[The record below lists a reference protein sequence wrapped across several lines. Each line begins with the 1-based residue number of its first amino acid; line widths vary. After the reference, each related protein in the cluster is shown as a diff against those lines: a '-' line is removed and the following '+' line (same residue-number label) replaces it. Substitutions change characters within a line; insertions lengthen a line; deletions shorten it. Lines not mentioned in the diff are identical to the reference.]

1 MKSMKRIKTT
11 SKIFFC
17 CLNSKRTKYIEII
30 LLIINIIC
38 FVVYILFFSTIS
50 WRYINFLY
58 QFLFYLDFIFFLM
71 NIAINI
77 YFIYIRRK
85 RLINARRNDIA
96 KTLSISIIFVCVVAM
111 ILNYFSS
118 YNILYSI
125 NNYDKNQ
132 NKILL
137 DDSKKRHIST
147 ISFIII
153 INTIWLFILLLWIA
167 DFIRIKIKSD
177 ETFYNYL
184 KKKAFKKNLYL
195 FNDEGLKESHN
206 QLNNLENGNIKIK
219 IKNKRNNDDF
229 NSINMN
235 LIKDSKDI
243 NKSNDNIKNAD
254 IENNSIELNFSSNLN
269 DVNSSQA
276 SSSLNDSYQKPV
288 NMVIIGTD
296 ENGYPIYGH
305 QNSFDKSQI
314 SNDSDSFSN
323 QDNKDKKLDQSN
335 YIKYNKDV
343 SNPDE
348 TINENDNIILEKKL
362 ILEKDVDGIKVVE
375 KKTENELEKENEND
389 NDNNYEPKNFMPL
402 DKEDNLKENE
412 GNNTQLKN
420 EKFNKK

>member
-96 KTLSISIIFVCVVAM
+96 KTLSISIIFVCIVAM

-206 QLNNLENGNIKIK
+206 HLNNLENGNIKVK
-219 IKNKRNNDDF
+219 IKNKRNNDEF
-229 NSINMN
+229 NSINMK

-254 IENNSIELNFSSNLN
+254 LENNSIELNFSSNLN
-269 DVNSSQA
+269 DVNNSQA

-314 SNDSDSFSN
+314 SNDSDTFSN
-323 QDNKDKKLDQSN
+323 LDNKDKKLDQSN

>member
-1 MKSMKRIKTT
+1 MKSMKNIKTT

-96 KTLSISIIFVCVVAM
+96 KTLSISIIFVCIVAM
-111 ILNYFSS
+111 ILNYVSS

-132 NKILL
+132 NKILF
-137 DDSKKRHIST
+137 DETKRRHFST
-147 ISFIII
+147 ITFIII
-153 INTIWLFILLLWIA
+153 IDVIWLFILLLWIA

-195 FNDEGLKESHN
+195 FNDDGLKESHN
-206 QLNNLENGNIKIK
+206 QLNNVGNGNIKVK
-219 IKNKRNNDDF
+219 IKNKRNNDDL
-229 NSINMN
+229 NSINMK

-243 NKSNDNIKNAD
+243 NKSNDYIKNTD
-254 IENNSIELNFSSNLN
+254 LENNSIELNFSNNLN
-269 DVNSSQA
+269 DVNNSQA

-305 QNSFDKSQI
+305 QNSFDKSQV
-314 SNDSDSFSN
+314 SNDSDSFSY
-323 QDNKDKKLDQSN
+323 QENKDKKLDQSN

-343 SNPDE
+343 SNADE
-348 TINENDNIILEKKL
+348 TINDNDNNILEKKL
-362 ILEKDVDGIKVVE
+362 ILEKDIDGIKVVE
-375 KKTENELEKENEND
+375 KKNENELEKENENE

-402 DKEDNLKENE
+402 EKEDNLKENE
-412 GNNTQLKN
+412 GNNRELKN
-420 EKFNKK
+420 E

>member
-38 FVVYILFFSTIS
+38 FVFYILFFSTIS

-96 KTLSISIIFVCVVAM
+96 KTLSISIIFVCIVAM
-111 ILNYFSS
+111 ILNYVSS

-132 NKILL
+132 NKILF
-137 DDSKKRHIST
+137 DETKRRHFST
-147 ISFIII
+147 ITFIII
-153 INTIWLFILLLWIA
+153 IDVIWLFILLLWIA

-195 FNDEGLKESHN
+195 FNDDGLKESHN
-206 QLNNLENGNIKIK
+206 QLNNVGNGNIKVK
-219 IKNKRNNDDF
+219 IKNKRNNDDL
-229 NSINMN
+229 NSINMK

-243 NKSNDNIKNAD
+243 NKSNDYIKNTD
-254 IENNSIELNFSSNLN
+254 LENNSIELNFSNNLN
-269 DVNSSQA
+269 DVNNSQA

-305 QNSFDKSQI
+305 QNSFDKSQV
-314 SNDSDSFSN
+314 SNDSDSFSY
-323 QDNKDKKLDQSN
+323 QENKDKKLDQSN

-343 SNPDE
+343 SNADE
-348 TINENDNIILEKKL
+348 TINDNDNNILEKKL
-362 ILEKDVDGIKVVE
+362 ILEKDIDGIKVVE
-375 KKTENELEKENEND
+375 KKNENELEKENENE

-402 DKEDNLKENE
+402 EKEDNLKENE
-412 GNNTQLKN
+412 GNNRELKN
-420 EKFNKK
+420 E

>member
-85 RLINARRNDIA
+85 RLINALRNDIA
-96 KTLSISIIFVCVVAM
+96 KTLSISIIFVCIVAM

-125 NNYDKNQ
+125 NTYDKNQ

-137 DDSKKRHIST
+137 NDSKKRHLST

-206 QLNNLENGNIKIK
+206 HLNNLENGNIKVK
-219 IKNKRNNDDF
+219 IKNKRNNDEF
-229 NSINMN
+229 NSINMK
-235 LIKDSKDI
+235 LIKENKDI

-254 IENNSIELNFSSNLN
+254 LENNSIELNFSSNLN
-269 DVNSSQA
+269 DVNNSQA

-314 SNDSDSFSN
+314 SNDSDTFSN
-323 QDNKDKKLDQSN
+323 LDNKDKKLDQSN

>member
-96 KTLSISIIFVCVVAM
+96 KTLSISIIFVCIVAM

-137 DDSKKRHIST
+137 NDSKKRHLST

-206 QLNNLENGNIKIK
+206 HLNNLENGNIKVK
-219 IKNKRNNDDF
+219 IKNKRNNDEF
-229 NSINMN
+229 NSINMK
-235 LIKDSKDI
+235 LIKENKDI

-254 IENNSIELNFSSNLN
+254 LENNSIELNFSSNLN
-269 DVNSSQA
+269 DVNNSQA

-420 EKFNKK
+420 EIFNKK

>member
-1 MKSMKRIKTT
+1 
-11 SKIFFC
+11 
-17 CLNSKRTKYIEII
+17 
-30 LLIINIIC
+30 
-38 FVVYILFFSTIS
+38 
-50 WRYINFLY
+50 
-58 QFLFYLDFIFFLM
+58 M

-85 RLINARRNDIA
+85 RLINALRNDIA
-96 KTLSISIIFVCVVAM
+96 KTLSISIIFVCVIAM
-111 ILNYFSS
+111 SLNYFSS

-206 QLNNLENGNIKIK
+206 QLNNLENGNIKVK
-219 IKNKRNNDDF
+219 IKNKRNNDEF
-229 NSINMN
+229 NSINMK

-254 IENNSIELNFSSNLN
+254 LENNSIELNFSSNLN
-269 DVNSSQA
+269 DVNNSQA

-323 QDNKDKKLDQSN
+323 QDSKDKKLDQSN

-348 TINENDNIILEKKL
+348 TINENDNIVLEKKL

-412 GNNTQLKN
+412 GNNTQLK
-420 EKFNKK
+420 K

>member
-1 MKSMKRIKTT
+1 MKSMKNIKTT

-38 FVVYILFFSTIS
+38 FVFYILFFSTIS
-50 WRYINFLY
+50 WYYINFLY

-96 KTLSISIIFVCVVAM
+96 KTLSISIIFVCIVAM
-111 ILNYFSS
+111 ILNYVSS

-132 NKILL
+132 NKILF
-137 DDSKKRHIST
+137 DETKRRHFST
-147 ISFIII
+147 ITFIII
-153 INTIWLFILLLWIA
+153 IDVIWLFILLLWIA

-195 FNDEGLKESHN
+195 FNDDGLKESHN
-206 QLNNLENGNIKIK
+206 QLNNVGNGNIKVK
-219 IKNKRNNDDF
+219 IKNKKNNDDL
-229 NSINMN
+229 NSINMK

-243 NKSNDNIKNAD
+243 NKSNDYIKNTD
-254 IENNSIELNFSSNLN
+254 LENNSIELNFSNNLN
-269 DVNSSQA
+269 DVNNSQA

-305 QNSFDKSQI
+305 QNSFDKSQV
-314 SNDSDSFSN
+314 SNDSDSFSY
-323 QDNKDKKLDQSN
+323 QENKDKKLDQSN

-343 SNPDE
+343 SNADE
-348 TINENDNIILEKKL
+348 TINDNDNNILEKKL
-362 ILEKDVDGIKVVE
+362 ILEKDIDGIKVVE
-375 KKTENELEKENEND
+375 KKNENELEKENENE

-402 DKEDNLKENE
+402 EKEDNLKENE
-412 GNNTQLKN
+412 GNNRELKN
-420 EKFNKK
+420 E

>member
-375 KKTENELEKENEND
+375 KKTENER
-389 NDNNYEPKNFMPL
+389 
-402 DKEDNLKENE
+402 
-412 GNNTQLKN
+412 G
-420 EKFNKK
+420 

>member
-85 RLINARRNDIA
+85 RLINALRNDIA
-96 KTLSISIIFVCVVAM
+96 KTLSISIIFVCVIAM
-111 ILNYFSS
+111 SLNYFSS

-206 QLNNLENGNIKIK
+206 QLNNLENGNIKVK
-219 IKNKRNNDDF
+219 IKNKRNNDEF
-229 NSINMN
+229 NSINMK

-254 IENNSIELNFSSNLN
+254 LENNSIELNFSSNLN

-348 TINENDNIILEKKL
+348 TINENDNIVLEKKL